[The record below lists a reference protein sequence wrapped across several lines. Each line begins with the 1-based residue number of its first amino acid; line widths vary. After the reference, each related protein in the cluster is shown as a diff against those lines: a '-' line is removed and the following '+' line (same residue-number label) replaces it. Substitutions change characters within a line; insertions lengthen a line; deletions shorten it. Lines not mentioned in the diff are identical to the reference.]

1 MRLMAFVRRSEV
13 PFNARRRGK
22 RTAAPVTNI
31 ALAALLAMS
40 CVAQAQ
46 ETGNVEAGHAY
57 AKKVCAEC
65 HAVERGETDYLNP
78 PSFQNVANSP
88 GITERALAVW
98 LQNPHP
104 NMPDFILDEADMKN
118 VIAYIM
124 SLKSAAR

>member
-1 MRLMAFVRRSEV
+1 MRLMALVRRSNALCQGMHVV
-13 PFNARRRGK
+13 PPLTK
-22 RTAAPVTNI
+22 I
-31 ALAALLAMS
+31 AIAALLAMP

-65 HAVERGETDYLNP
+65 HAVERGENDYLNP
-78 PSFQNVANSP
+78 PSFQIVANSP

-98 LQNPHP
+98 LRNPHP
-104 NMPDFILDEADMKN
+104 NMPNCILPQADMED

-124 SLKSAAR
+124 SLKSTSR